1 MNSLNADYP
10 WTTKLS
16 SAGLVY
22 FHYGHQV
29 LAEIMGTTPSDTLT
43 RLIFMKVY
51 EFFVEAID
59 AVDNGISQTE
69 EKPK

>member
-1 MNSLNADYP
+1 MHSLNADYP

-29 LAEIMGTTPSDTLT
+29 LAEIMGVTASDTLT
-43 RLIFMKVY
+43 RLIYMKVY

>member
-1 MNSLNADYP
+1 MQSLEADYP

-22 FHYGHQV
+22 FHYGHRV
-29 LAEIMGTTPSDTLT
+29 LAEIMGTSSSDTLT
-43 RLIFMKVY
+43 KLMYLKVY

-69 EKPK
+69 EKPR